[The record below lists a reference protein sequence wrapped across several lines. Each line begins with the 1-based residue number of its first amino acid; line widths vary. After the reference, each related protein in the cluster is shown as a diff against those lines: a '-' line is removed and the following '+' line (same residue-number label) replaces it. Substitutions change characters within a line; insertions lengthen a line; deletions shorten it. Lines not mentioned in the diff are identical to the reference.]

1 MRWGT
6 MQSAHAEGGW
16 VVFLRALSIVLT
28 LLFTPF
34 AAETQVGAKLGRIGF
49 LRSGQPPPAWVNS
62 FQQGLRDLG

>member
-1 MRWGT
+1 
-6 MQSAHAEGGW
+6 
-16 VVFLRALSIVLT
+16 VFLRALSIVLT